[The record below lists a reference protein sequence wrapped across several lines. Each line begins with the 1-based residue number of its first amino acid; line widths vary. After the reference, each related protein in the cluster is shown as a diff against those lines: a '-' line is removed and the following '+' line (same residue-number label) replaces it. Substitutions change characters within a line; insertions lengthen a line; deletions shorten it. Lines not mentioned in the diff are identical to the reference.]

1 MTVMWGNVLLISR
14 PQGYGFFSFQHYLY
28 SDNYNDSANSLH
40 LQARPL
46 SLLDHTPQQQQAII
60 LHPELT
66 SSQMRVKTGRDAHA
80 KLEEAIGLAQAISL
94 DIVHQE
100 ILTINRPKAATI
112 MGSGVLE
119 RLSLLADSFE
129 HPLFI
134 INISLSPVQH
144 RNLETALGCKVIDR
158 TALILEIF
166 GARAN
171 THAGRLQVELAAL
184 SFQRSRLVRSWTHL
198 ERQRGGGGFLGGP
211 GERQI
216 ELDRRMLTDQVKQIK
231 SELAN
236 VSRTRHLQRQNRA
249 RSETPTVA
257 LVGYTNAGKSTLFN
271 SLTEAGVLSQ
281 DMLFATLDPT
291 MRKLTLPSSRQI
303 VLADTVGFIS
313 DLPTELIEAFKS
325 TLDEVVLADLIIHVQ
340 DIASPVRE
348 EEEKDVNHVLASLGL
363 DEDAKS
369 RIITVYNKADLVD
382 ADYISDQMLADDS
395 IIISAQTAE
404 NLSSL
409 LNAIE
414 TFFAVDEQL
423 FTVCLAPSQ
432 SNVSAWLYRHAQILD
447 QQYDDAGTQHLSIKI
462 DRAWTARFAKY
473 WPDIML
479 TPSL

>member
-1 MTVMWGNVLLISR
+1 V
-14 PQGYGFFSFQHYLY
+14 
-28 SDNYNDSANSLH
+28 
-40 LQARPL
+40 
-46 SLLDHTPQQQQAII
+46 
-60 LHPELT
+60 LHPELMT
-66 SSQMRVKTGRDAHA
+66 SQSRYNSGRDVDA
-80 KLEEAIGLAQAISL
+80 KLEEAVGLAQAISL

-100 ILTINRPKAATI
+100 ILTIKRPRAATI

-119 RLSLLADSFE
+119 RLSIMAETYE

-134 INISLSPVQH
+134 INLALSPVQH
-144 RNLETALGCKVIDR
+144 RNLETALKSKVIDR

-231 SELAN
+231 SELAH

-271 SLTEAGVLSQ
+271 ALTQAGVLSQ
-281 DMLFATLDPT
+281 DMLFATLEPT

-325 TLDEVVLADLIIHVQ
+325 TLDEVVLADLILHVQ
-340 DIASPVRE
+340 DISSPVRE

-363 DEDAKS
+363 DEQAQS
-369 RIITVYNKADLVD
+369 RIFKVYNKADLVD
-382 ADYISDQMLADDS
+382 NEQISEQMLADDA
-395 IIISAQTAE
+395 IIISAHTGE
-404 NLSSL
+404 NLDRL
-409 LNAIE
+409 TDAIE
-414 TFFAVDEQL
+414 RFFASDEQI
-423 FTVCLAPSQ
+423 FTLHLEPAQ
-432 SNVSAWLYRHAQILD
+432 SDVSAWLYRHAQILT
-447 QQYDDAGTQHLSIKI
+447 QQYDEAGTHHLKIKI
-462 DRAWTARFAKY
+462 DTAWTARFSKH
-473 WPDIML
+473 WPEIRL
-479 TPSL
+479 TPS

>member
-1 MTVMWGNVLLISR
+1 M
-14 PQGYGFFSFQHYLY
+14 
-28 SDNYNDSANSLH
+28 
-40 LQARPL
+40 
-46 SLLDHTPQQQQAII
+46 
-60 LHPELT
+60 LHPELMT
-66 SSQMRVKTGRDAHA
+66 SQSRYNSGRDVDA
-80 KLEEAIGLAQAISL
+80 KLDEAVGLAQAISL

-100 ILTINRPKAATI
+100 ILTINKPKAATI

-119 RLSLLADSFE
+119 RLSIMAETFE

-134 INISLSPVQH
+134 INLALSPVQH
-144 RNLETALGCKVIDR
+144 RNLETALKSKVIDR

-231 SELAN
+231 SELAH

-271 SLTEAGVLSQ
+271 ALTQAGVLSQ

-325 TLDEVVLADLIIHVQ
+325 TLDEVVLADLILHVQ
-340 DIASPVRE
+340 DISSPVRE

-363 DEDAKS
+363 DEQAQS
-369 RIITVYNKADLVD
+369 RIFKVYNKADLVD
-382 ADYISDQMLADDS
+382 NEQISEQMLADDA
-395 IIISAQTAE
+395 IIISAHTGE
-404 NLSSL
+404 NLDRL
-409 LNAIE
+409 TDAIE
-414 TFFAVDEQL
+414 RFFASDEQI
-423 FTVCLAPSQ
+423 FTLHLEPAQ
-432 SNVSAWLYRHAQILD
+432 SDVSAWLYRHAQILT
-447 QQYDDAGTQHLSIKI
+447 QQYDEAGTHHLKIKI
-462 DRAWTARFAKY
+462 DTAWTARFSKH
-473 WPDIML
+473 WPDIRL
-479 TPSL
+479 TPS

>member
-1 MTVMWGNVLLISR
+1 M
-14 PQGYGFFSFQHYLY
+14 
-28 SDNYNDSANSLH
+28 
-40 LQARPL
+40 
-46 SLLDHTPQQQQAII
+46 
-60 LHPELT
+60 LHPELMT
-66 SSQMRVKTGRDAHA
+66 SQSRFNSGRDVDA
-80 KLEEAIGLAQAISL
+80 KLEEAVGLAQAISL

-100 ILTINRPKAATI
+100 ILTINRPRAATI

-119 RLSLLADSFE
+119 RLSMMAETYE

-134 INISLSPVQH
+134 INLALSPVQH
-144 RNLETALGCKVIDR
+144 RNLETALKSKVIDR

-231 SELAN
+231 SELAH

-271 SLTEAGVLSQ
+271 ALTQAGVLSQ

-291 MRKLTLPSSRQI
+291 IRKLTLPSSRQI

-325 TLDEVVLADLIIHVQ
+325 TLDEVVLADLILHVQ
-340 DIASPVRE
+340 DISSPVRE

-363 DEDAKS
+363 DEQAQS
-369 RIITVYNKADLVD
+369 RIFKVYNKADLVD
-382 ADYISDQMLADDS
+382 NEQMSEQMLADDA
-395 IIISAQTAE
+395 IIISAHTGE
-404 NLSSL
+404 NLDRL
-409 LNAIE
+409 TDAIE
-414 TFFAVDEQL
+414 RFFASDEQI
-423 FTVCLAPSQ
+423 FTLHLEPAQ
-432 SNVSAWLYRHAQILD
+432 SDVSAWLYRHAQILT
-447 QQYDDAGTQHLSIKI
+447 QQYDEAGTHHLKIKI
-462 DRAWTARFAKY
+462 DTAWTARFSKH
-473 WPDIML
+473 WPDIRL
-479 TPSL
+479 TPS